1 MNGRSSTSS
10 TNINNNCY
18 QNHEYEYQ
26 IQSELI
32 RDHQENHIEEKPH
45 VC

>member
-1 MNGRSSTSS
+1 MNGRSSSS
-10 TNINNNCY
+10 SSNINNNCY
-18 QNHEYEYQ
+18 PNHEYEYQ

-32 RDHQENHIEEKPH
+32 QNHQENLIEEKPH